1 MTVNE
6 AGRKLG
12 VDDEMMKP
20 MLTSAPPA
28 IRSSQDCVGSV
39 APLTVPEERLGSCE
53 LAGGEREGGR
63 GREGG
68 GGNEGVEISP
78 SPATQ

>member
-1 MTVNE
+1 MRVHSAPLTVKE

-12 VDDEMMKP
+12 VEDEMMKP

-28 IRSSQDCVGSV
+28 IRSSQDWVGSV
-39 APLTVPEERLGSCE
+39 APLKVPEDRLGSCMCFRV
-53 LAGGEREGGR
+53 L

-68 GGNEGVEISP
+68 MRLKML
-78 SPATQ
+78 ATTSS